1 MKKAKVADLRNEFP
15 RVARWIEQGE
25 AVQIT
30 RRGRI
35 FAILSPPE
43 GQGDVSRTWPDL
55 TGRLKKAFPK
65 GPVKGRSEETVDYI
79 RGER

>member
-15 RVARWIEQGE
+15 RVAGWIEQGE

-30 RRGRI
+30 RRGRV

-43 GQGDVSRTWPDL
+43 RQAAAPRAWPDL
-55 TGRLKKAFPK
+55 KNRLHKAFPK
-65 GPVKGRSEETVDYI
+65 GPVNSRSEETIDYI